1 MRIASSPTLRIATG
15 LLLAALLSIVGY
27 QVFRRWISHGP
38 EALLKRA
45 DDLSWFVGAAQTKL
59 PNLASEQT
67 PLLFLGAP
75 ACTEG
80 VSAFARL
87 SQRFNAKRKPQSH
100 WWSPA
105 PPGSCL
111 APVHLE
117 QATSQFTITEPQQK
131 TADTRSQKELI
142 S

>member
-1 MRIASSPTLRIATG
+1 MRIAFSPSLRIGAG

-38 EALLKRA
+38 EALLERA
-45 DDLSWFVGAAQTKL
+45 DDLSWHVGVAQTKL

-67 PLLFLGAP
+67 PLLFLGLLHVPKALVP
-75 ACTEG
+75 SHAL
-80 VSAFARL
+80 V
-87 SQRFNAKRKPQSH
+87 RFNTKRRPQSH
-100 WWSPA
+100 WWIPA

-111 APVHLE
+111 APVPLE
-117 QATSQFTITEPQQK
+117 QGTSQFTTTEPQQK
-131 TADTRSQKELI
+131 TAVTRSQR

>member
-15 LLLAALLSIVGY
+15 LLLAAILSIVGY

-38 EALLKRA
+38 EALLERA
-45 DDLSWFVGAAQTKL
+45 DDLSWLVGVAQTKL

-67 PLLFLGAP
+67 PLLFLGLLHVPRALVP
-75 ACTEG
+75 LH
-80 VSAFARL
+80 VFVRDSIQSANRNPIGDL
-87 SQRFNAKRKPQSH
+87 
-100 WWSPA
+100 

-111 APVHLE
+111 APFHLE
-117 QATSQFTITEPQQK
+117 QATSQFTIAEPQQK

>member
-38 EALLKRA
+38 EALLERA
-45 DDLSWFVGAAQTKL
+45 DDLSWLGGAGQTKL

-67 PLLFLGAP
+67 LLLFSGLLHVPRALVPLHALVRDSIQNANRNPIG
-75 ACTEG
+75 G
-80 VSAFARL
+80 VL
-87 SQRFNAKRKPQSH
+87 
-100 WWSPA
+100 

-111 APVHLE
+111 TPVHLE
-117 QATSQFTITEPQQK
+117 RATSQFAITEPQQQ
-131 TADTRSQKELI
+131 TADTRPQKELI

>member
-38 EALLKRA
+38 EALLERA
-45 DDLSWFVGAAQTKL
+45 DDLSWLVGAAQTKL

-67 PLLFLGAP
+67 PLLFLGPLHVLRTLVPLLPLVRDSIQSANRNP
-75 ACTEG
+75 IDG
-80 VSAFARL
+80 VL
-87 SQRFNAKRKPQSH
+87 
-100 WWSPA
+100 

-131 TADTRSQKELI
+131 TAHTRSQKELI